1 MTDIDR
7 MYFVLKVKG
16 KKGMYDFSDLPISEK
31 ITRDNKLRC
40 FNDFSAWKQ
49 ALRMLGEKHLENPKA
64 QVYII
69 HPETNDVYSS
79 NCFT

>member
-7 MYFVLKVKG
+7 IYFVSKVKG
-16 KKGMYDFSDLPISEK
+16 NKGLYDFSDLPVSKK
-31 ITRDNKLRC
+31 ITSNDKLRC

-49 ALRMLGEKHLENPKA
+49 ALRMLGEKDLENPKA
-64 QVYII
+64 QVCII
-69 HPETNDVYSS
+69 HSETNNVYSS